1 MSAIYTTQV
10 VGSAFDD
17 CIGFDWDRGNLD
29 KNWTLHGVP
38 FWECEQVF
46 FNEPL
51 LVVEDVSHSGA
62 ERRYYTLGRTDAG
75 RRLFV
80 VFTIRR
86 NLVRVISA
94 RDMSRRERKRYEHEE
109 KEDSGISH

>member
-1 MSAIYTTQV
+1 MSAIYTLPV
-10 VGSAFDD
+10 VVSALGD

-29 KNWTLHGVP
+29 KNWKLHGVP

-51 LVVEDVSHSGA
+51 LVVEDVSHSGV
-62 ERRYYTLGRTDAG
+62 EKRYYALGRTDAG

-109 KEDSGISH
+109 KEDSGLSH

>member
-10 VGSAFDD
+10 VASPFDG

-29 KNWTLHGVP
+29 KNRRLHGVP

-46 FNEPL
+46 FNERL
-51 LVVEDVSHSGA
+51 LVVEDVRHSGA
-62 ERRYYTLGRTDAG
+62 ERRHYALGCTDAG

-94 RDMSRRERKRYEHEE
+94 RDMSRGERKRYEQEE
-109 KEDSGISH
+109 KEDSELSH

>member
-1 MSAIYTTQV
+1 MSPIYTTWV
-10 VGSAFDD
+10 VVSAFDG
-17 CIGFDWDRGNLD
+17 CIGFDWNRGNLD

-51 LVVEDVSHSGA
+51 LVAEDVSHSGA
-62 ERRYYTLGRTDAG
+62 EKRYYARGRTEAG

-80 VFTIRR
+80 VFTIRG

-94 RDMSRRERKRYEHEE
+94 RDMSRRERKHYEHEE
-109 KEDSGISH
+109 KEDPGISH

>member
-1 MSAIYTTQV
+1 MSAIYNPSV
-10 VGSAFDD
+10 VASAFDG
-17 CIGFDWDRGNLD
+17 CVGFDWDRGNLD
-29 KNWTLHGVP
+29 KNRSLHGVP

-51 LVVEDVSHSGA
+51 LVVEDEKHSGA
-62 ERRYYTLGRTDAG
+62 ERRDYALGRTDAG
-75 RRLFV
+75 RGLFI

-94 RDMSRRERKRYEHEE
+94 RDMSRRERKRYEQEG
-109 KEDSGISH
+109 K

>member
-1 MSAIYTTQV
+1 MSAIYTTRV
-10 VGSAFDD
+10 VASAFDG
-17 CIGFDWDRGNLD
+17 CIGFDWDGGNLD
-29 KNWTLHGVP
+29 KNWKLHGVP

-46 FNEPL
+46 FIEPL
-51 LVVEDVSHSGA
+51 LVVEDVSHSGG
-62 ERRYYTLGRTDAG
+62 EKRYYALGRTETG

-94 RDMSRRERKRYEHEE
+94 RDMSRRERRRYEQEE
-109 KEDSGISH
+109 KENSSLSQ

>member
-1 MSAIYTTQV
+1 MSAIYNPSV
-10 VGSAFDD
+10 VAAPFDS
-17 CIGFDWDRGNLD
+17 CGGFDWDRGNLD
-29 KNWTLHGVP
+29 KNWKLHGVP

-51 LVVEDVSHSGA
+51 LVVEDVSHSGV
-62 ERRYYTLGRTDAG
+62 EKRYYALGRTDAG

-94 RDMSRRERKRYEHEE
+94 RDMSRRERKRYEQE
-109 KEDSGISH
+109 KKENPGISH

>member
-1 MSAIYTTQV
+1 MYMSAIYTMPV
-10 VGSAFDD
+10 VAPAFDD
-17 CIGFDWDRGNLD
+17 CTGFDWDRGNLD
-29 KNWTLHGVP
+29 KNWKLHGVP

-62 ERRYYTLGRTDAG
+62 EKRYYALGRKDAG

-94 RDMSRRERKRYEHEE
+94 RDMNRRERRRYEQEE
-109 KEDSGISH
+109 EGPGI

>member
-10 VGSAFDD
+10 VASPFDG

-29 KNWTLHGVP
+29 KSWRLHGVP

-46 FNEPL
+46 FNERL
-51 LVVEDVSHSGA
+51 LVVEDVRHSGA
-62 ERRYYTLGRTDAG
+62 ERRHYALGCTDAG

-86 NLVRVISA
+86 NFVRVISA
-94 RDMSRRERKRYEHEE
+94 RDMSRRERKRYEQEE
-109 KEDSGISH
+109 K

>member
-10 VGSAFDD
+10 VGSAFDG

-62 ERRYYTLGRTDAG
+62 EKRYYALGRTEAG

>member
-1 MSAIYTTQV
+1 MSAIYTIRIV
-10 VGSAFDD
+10 VSAFDG
-17 CIGFDWDRGNLD
+17 CTGFDWDRGNLD
-29 KNWTLHGVP
+29 KNRTLHGVP

>member
-1 MSAIYTTQV
+1 MSTIYNPSV
-10 VGSAFDD
+10 VASPFGS
-17 CIGFDWDRGNLD
+17 CVGFDWDRGNLD

-46 FNEPL
+46 FSEPL

-62 ERRYYTLGRTDAG
+62 EKRYYALGCTEAG

-94 RDMSRRERKRYEHEE
+94 RDMSRRERKRYEQEE
-109 KEDSGISH
+109 NEGSGISH